1 MPITRVWVEPGCVRC
16 MLSEETC
23 PEVFHIAEMG
33 AEVRPGAD
41 FVKHD
46 AAIRKAAEGCPVE
59 VIKFEEK
66 P

>member
-1 MPITRVWVEPGCVRC
+1 MPITRVWIEPGCVRC
-16 MLSEETC
+16 MNSVETC
-23 PEVFHIAEMG
+23 PEVFELQEMG
-33 AEVRPGAD
+33 AVVKPGAD

>member
-1 MPITRVWVEPGCVRC
+1 MHAQRGDLPRI
-16 MLSEETC
+16 
-23 PEVFHIAEMG
+23 FHVGDMG

-46 AAIRKAAEGCPVE
+46 AGIRTTAAGCPVE